1 MFHTS
6 HREHRH
12 DTIHVGYHHVPNSPV
27 SKGLAAVY
35 GRASSSSL
43 TCSCKHISSSFAPP
57 PGEGD
62 WCGWGDSFNAQKLKI
77 NGRSSSGNTLSQH
90 GRLWDLHAIH
100 LSNCIRASGDCCR
113 IGTANFSRRPELFF
127 RRKRRFSRRV
137 GSVFAGGA
145 AAIKTT
151 STATGLKKK
160 KKDPDGRFHVFHTLF
175 YVRRHPAV
183 SVNKAAAHFSHSK
196 EEKQKKTEQGVGH

>member
-1 MFHTS
+1 MQT
-6 HREHRH
+6 
-12 DTIHVGYHHVPNSPV
+12 
-27 SKGLAAVY
+27 
-35 GRASSSSL
+35 
-43 TCSCKHISSSFAPP
+43 HIVVIRPP

-160 KKDPDGRFHVFHTLF
+160 KKRSRWAISRVP
-175 YVRRHPAV
+175 HPVLCAP
-183 SVNKAAAHFSHSK
+183 SSSC
-196 EEKQKKTEQGVGH
+196 EREQGCRALLSLKGRKTKKNWTRRWTLNHRQRL